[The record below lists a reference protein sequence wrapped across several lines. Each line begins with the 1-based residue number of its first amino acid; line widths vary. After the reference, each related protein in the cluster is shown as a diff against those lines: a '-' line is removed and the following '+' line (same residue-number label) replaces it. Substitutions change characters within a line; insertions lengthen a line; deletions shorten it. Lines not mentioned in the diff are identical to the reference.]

1 MPFGSLTLAER
12 AALGRMGE
20 RVREA
25 VEAFGQVLE
34 GVRTASAGVAA
45 LAACLGH
52 EDGEALAALEVLDE
66 AGRLQ
71 VAAAAVQLAELATA
85 PPPVPR

>member
-1 MPFGSLTLAER
+1 MPFGFLTVGER
-12 AALGRMGE
+12 VALGRMGE
-20 RVREA
+20 AAREA
-25 VEAFGQVLE
+25 LETFGTVLE

-52 EDGEALAALEVLDE
+52 DDAEALKALEVLDE

-71 VAAAAVQLAELATA
+71 VAAAAVRLAELATA
-85 PPPVPR
+85 PPP